1 MWQPFVF
8 ICIISLLY
16 ADNTFRRKIFEVP
29 YVREIALHLP
39 FLHSGGLYKD
49 VFWKLAIEQAEVTN
63 GVTLT
68 LCCSVV
74 NSKHADS
81 HHLQKV

>member
-1 MWQPFVF
+1 MKEPFVF
-8 ICIISLLY
+8 ICIYLCRQYFQHWRQFDKS
-16 ADNTFRRKIFEVP
+16 FEVP
-29 YVREIALHLP
+29 YAQEIALHLP
-39 FLHSGGLYKD
+39 FQHSGGLDKD
-49 VFWKLAIEQAEVTN
+49 AFWKLAIEQAEVTN

-81 HHLQKV
+81 HHL

>member
-16 ADNTFRRKIFEVP
+16 ADYIFRRKIFEVP

-39 FLHSGGLYKD
+39 FQHSGGLDKD

-63 GVTLT
+63 GVTNLV
-68 LCCSVV
+68 LQCC
-74 NSKHADS
+74 
-81 HHLQKV
+81 Q

>member
-1 MWQPFVF
+1 MAALCFHLHLF
-8 ICIISLLY
+8 ISLLY
-16 ADNTFRRKIFEVP
+16 ADNIFRRKIFEVP
-29 YVREIALHLP
+29 YVHLP

-68 LCCSVV
+68 MCCSVV

-81 HHLQKV
+81 HHL